1 MEIISSQRKTAR
13 QEGRNK
19 GPTKQPENNINK
31 MVSANSHLSKIIK
44 AVNGLTIQS
53 KGIELLNA

>member
-13 QEGRNK
+13 QEGRNN

-31 MVSANSHLSKIIK
+31 MALANSHLSKIMK
-44 AVNGLTIQS
+44 AVNGLTVQS